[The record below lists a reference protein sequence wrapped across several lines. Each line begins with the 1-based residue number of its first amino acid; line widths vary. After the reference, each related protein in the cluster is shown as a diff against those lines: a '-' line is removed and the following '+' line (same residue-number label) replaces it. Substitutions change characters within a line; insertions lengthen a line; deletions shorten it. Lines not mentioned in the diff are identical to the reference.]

1 MPPAKARNEANH
13 EEQGPQSFDGKGGNE
28 NRTDKTSQALVIT
41 KAKAIPNGLPVLVAE
56 LLTAFHKEETDKGQ
70 NP

>member
-1 MPPAKARNEANH
+1 MAPAKARNEANH
-13 EEQGPQSFDGKGGNE
+13 EEQGSQSFDGKGGNK

-56 LLTAFHKEETDKGQ
+56 LLTAFHKEETDKG
-70 NP
+70 